1 MKNERNFCPA
11 RGAKVRLPLLPCGR
25 ETDGFEREG
34 ERLAELNGGA
44 GRRPSLSLSL
54 SGADPGFQVTWAAR
68 RSVPLCQFDTGQLP
82 DFLFSRREREAGREG
97 LSKF

>member
-44 GRRPSLSLSL
+44 GRRPSLSLSVWRG
-54 SGADPGFQVTWAAR
+54 SRVPGHVGGAAVSPFV
-68 RSVPLCQFDTGQLP
+68 SV
-82 DFLFSRREREAGREG
+82 
-97 LSKF
+97 